1 MGSPPLSPSPPPL
14 HVNPSL
20 STAAPPEPAQP
31 DHATPIP
38 LPSPGQAT
46 DESPEEPPPP
56 QPSSDGASGAADP
69 PPSSSTLEL
78 ATSAASPA
86 LEAATAEQPR
96 SPSLLPSAEA
106 VDFYP
111 EAAACPAPS
120 AQIAEALPEDTPPA
134 SPSTTPPAPILCAPL
149 DSCCTG
155 PAAMASPAREPMG
168 LDAGSHTAPEP
179 STLPSGSIPEG
190 FQQQQQPPPSPTAPP
205 DGDSSEPAQL
215 ALPPRSPA
223 EIAHAFPD
231 AAEAEV
237 VAVTPEEPTG
247 STPAMEATDRETHT
261 ALSMRPALESGAERP
276 LQESM
281 PRPPS
286 PTMDTVQGSPE
297 MAPPGFENF
306 KSSWLPLPPPT
317 PPADSMPS
325 FLVAAAPKAVVVM
338 PEEAIESVPSL
349 EPEKSFSIMQAEPRS
364 PDMPPPGFENYKSS
378 WLPLPIIPPPVETTN
393 VLPDVVVT
401 KAVEAPLE
409 EVVGPLPAIEVM
421 TVETNTVPSLLP
433 ASGSEGLLQQ
443 PLSRPPSPIAQSEP
457 CLPEETAPPGFE
469 NLNSSSEP
477 CSPKEAAPPGFEN
490 LKSSSEPCSPEEMA
504 PPGFENFNSQS
515 EPCSLEDTA
524 PPGFENFKSSWAP
537 LPTLSQTTYALP
549 DADATDTLAV
559 MVEEA
564 AGPPAALEAMDV
576 DMDVTHRPP
585 LAFESGVEGS
595 LQEPLTREH
604 SPMMQEVACSPDVAP
619 PGFETYKSSQL
630 LPPSSPLAQTAY
642 VRQDRST
649 TEIVSVMEEAPQP
662 LHSLEVMGANMD
674 AVPPLLL
681 PSESQADEPSQQ
693 FLRHPSPAEKGTTC
707 LPDMVPSGG
716 DDLQLSQLLPPP
728 AFISPVQMPDGLTD
742 VPAIDSIVVTSEE
755 SPHGPLVSRGMED
768 GIVPILSS
776 PLENGFEG
784 SLQQLESQAHSP
796 TAHAADSLLDAHG
809 SKPVTVAS
817 KEMALPLLASQATN
831 TDLDST
837 TAMHPLSENTVEE
850 SLSQPQH
857 QPSST
862 ARASPC
868 LQDTVQLVPPPPLSP
883 CLNKEIGQLVCGGC
897 RNLLAYFRSAV
908 HVHCTCCQTIN
919 LVLEAHE
926 VGKVHCGRCET
937 LLMYPFGAPAVKC
950 SLCLFTTEI
959 GERNVRPRISIE
971 QAVPPDPPALTPQ
984 G

>member
-14 HVNPSL
+14 QVNPSL

-38 LPSPGQAT
+38 LPSSGQAT

-56 QPSSDGASGAADP
+56 LPPSEGASGAADS
-69 PPSSSTLEL
+69 PPSSSSLEM

-86 LEAATAEQPR
+86 LEAATAEQPS
-96 SPSLLPSAEA
+96 SPSLLSSAEA

-134 SPSTTPPAPILCAPL
+134 SPSTTTPTPILCAPL
-149 DSCCTG
+149 DSCCTE

-168 LDAGSHTAPEP
+168 LDAVSYTAPEP

-215 ALPPRSPA
+215 ALPPLSPA
-223 EIAHAFPD
+223 EITAIAHAFPD

-237 VAVTPEEPTG
+237 VAVTPEKPTG
-247 STPAMEATDRETHT
+247 STPAMEATDRATHT
-261 ALSMRPALESGAERP
+261 AVSMHPALESGAEWP

-297 MAPPGFENF
+297 RAPPGFENF
-306 KSSWLPLPPPT
+306 KSSWLPLPPST

-325 FLVAAAPKAVVVM
+325 FLVPAAPKAVVVM
-338 PEEAIESVPSL
+338 PEEVIESVPSF
-349 EPEKSFSIMQAEPRS
+349 EPEKSFSISQAEPKS

-378 WLPLPIIPPPVETTN
+378 WLPLPIIPPPFETSD
-393 VLPDVVVT
+393 VFRDVVIT
-401 KAVEAPLE
+401 KVVEAPLE

-421 TVETNTVPSLLP
+421 TVETNTVLSLLP

-469 NLNSSSEP
+469 NL
-477 CSPKEAAPPGFEN
+477 
-490 LKSSSEPCSPEEMA
+490 KSSSEPCLPEEMA

-537 LPTLSQTTYALP
+537 LPALSQTTYALP

-559 MVEEA
+559 RVEEE

-595 LQEPLTREH
+595 LQEPLTREP
-604 SPMMQEVACSPDVAP
+604 SPMMQEAACSSDVAP

-642 VRQDRST
+642 IRQDRST
-649 TEIVSVMEEAPQP
+649 TETVSVMEEAPQP
-662 LHSLEVMGANMD
+662 LHSLEVTGANMD
-674 AVPPLLL
+674 AVPPRLLL
-681 PSESQADEPSQQ
+681 SESRADEPTQQ
-693 FLRHPSPAEKGTTC
+693 FLRHPSPVEKGTC

-776 PLENGFEG
+776 PLENGFEE

-817 KEMALPLLASQATN
+817 KEIAPSLLVSQATN

-862 ARASPC
+862 AQASPC
-868 LQDTVQLVPPPPLSP
+868 LQDTVQLVPPPPPPLSP

-897 RNLLAYFRSAV
+897 RNLLAYFRGAV

-950 SLCLFTTEI
+950 SLCLFVTEI
-959 GERNVRPRISIE
+959 GERNVRPRTSIE
-971 QAVPPDPPALTPQ
+971 QAVLPDPPALTPQ